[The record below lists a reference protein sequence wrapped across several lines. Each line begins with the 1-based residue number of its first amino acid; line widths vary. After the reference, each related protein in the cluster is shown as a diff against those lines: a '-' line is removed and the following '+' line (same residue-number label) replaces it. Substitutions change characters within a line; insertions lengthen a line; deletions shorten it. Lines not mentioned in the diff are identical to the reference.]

1 MKKICA
7 MLLFGL
13 LLALCGMAAA
23 EYSPGTLM
31 EPPAEVREHI
41 ASRWPDYALEDYC
54 EIEDTPKGDY
64 GFALLTKGRT
74 RMLVGYHRE
83 DGKMAYWLK
92 NEGAVP
98 QGSEEAWFSVLEQ
111 GTSYYNSRKDRAET
125 AEGWGFGVTRLD
137 NSGESY
143 AQSVSYRWADG
154 GFRLEGYTDSTI
166 YSCYIEDGYLEFWDW
181 STWEKLG
188 RVYGEVQTDIRY
200 VSYGALPKRIEEAR
214 EKIAVAPQ
222 GLVIGEFEPKEIEFT
237 GGQKYPVYLGPGEAY
252 ARSGDGKGQV
262 STNGWI
268 QVFGEY
274 DGQIMIQYSISAD
287 RFRIGWID
295 ASALPKGASVP
306 QLAFDNLTQTIMEDC
321 ALTDD
326 PISSQTQ
333 IGRLKAGTQVISLAD
348 FAEFFYIEVEL
359 NGETVWGFVPAD
371 AISKG

>member
-1 MKKICA
+1 MKKIGA
-7 MLLFGL
+7 MLLCL
-13 LLALCGMAAA
+13 LLALCGAAAA

-31 EPPAEVREHI
+31 EPPEEVREHI

-54 EIEDTPKGDY
+54 EVEDTPKGDY
-64 GFALLTKGRT
+64 GFALLTKGKT

-83 DGKMAYWLK
+83 NGKMAYWLK

-111 GTSYYNSRKDRAET
+111 GTSYVDARTDRTET

-137 NSGESY
+137 SSGESY
-143 AQSVSYRWADG
+143 KQAVFYRWKDG
-154 GFRLEGYTDSTI
+154 GFRLESYKDGTVH
-166 YSCYIEDGYLEFWDW
+166 SCFIEDGYLEFWDW
-181 STWEKLG
+181 STWEQLG

-214 EKIAVAPQ
+214 EKLAVAPQ
-222 GLVIGEFEPKEIEFT
+222 GLVVGTFEPKEIEFT
-237 GGQKYPVYLGPGEAY
+237 GGQSYPVYLGPGEAY

-268 QVFGEY
+268 QVFGAY

-295 ASALPKGASVP
+295 ASALPKGADVP
-306 QLAFDNLTQTIMEDC
+306 QLAFDNLPQTITEDC

-326 PISSQTQ
+326 PIKSRTAMAQ
-333 IGRLKAGTQVISLAD
+333 LKAGTQVVSLAD
-348 FAEFFYIEVEL
+348 FGDFFYIEVEL

>member
-13 LLALCGMAAA
+13 LLALCGVAAA

-54 EIEDTPKGDY
+54 EVEDTPKGDY
-64 GFALLTKGRT
+64 GFALLTKGKT

-83 DGKMAYWLK
+83 DGKMTYWLK

-98 QGSEEAWFSVLEQ
+98 QGSEEAWFSVPEQ
-111 GTSYYNSRKDRAET
+111 GTSYVDARTDRTEMV
-125 AEGWGFGVTRLD
+125 EGWSFSVTRLD
-137 NSGESY
+137 SSGESY
-143 AQSVSYRWADG
+143 AQAVFYRWKDG
-154 GFRLEGYTDSTI
+154 GFRLESYKDGTVH
-166 YSCYIEDGYLEFWDW
+166 SCFIEDGYLEFWDW

-222 GLVIGEFEPKEIEFT
+222 GLVVGTFEPKEIEFT
-237 GGQKYPVYLGPGEAY
+237 GGRNYPVYLGPGEAY

-274 DGQIMIQYSISAD
+274 DGQIMIQYSISAN

-295 ASALPKGASVP
+295 ASALPEGTNVP
-306 QLAFDNLTQTIMEDC
+306 QLAFDNLTQTILEDC

-326 PISSQTQ
+326 PIKSRTQ
-333 IGRLKAGTQVISLAD
+333 IATLKAGAQVISLAD
-348 FAEFFYIEVEL
+348 FGGFFYIEVEL
-359 NGETVWGFVPAD
+359 SGETVWGFVPED